1 MHPMKPNSP
10 EPPVNCVVRLAG
22 PRILLTAAL
31 LFFSITRLSAQVTST
46 EMQKIA
52 EAIPDTAPASPSH
65 PRRVLVFSRA
75 WGYKHTSIP
84 YGAAAIEQMGRKTG
98 AFEATVTYEDALFE
112 EGALDTFDA
121 IVLNNTNNEIFL
133 PENFSDLA
141 PAEQKTA
148 LDKDARLK
156 RNFQRFLARGKG
168 LVVIHAGVAS
178 FREWPEFGRIM
189 GARFD
194 NHPWNAGTT
203 VTLKV
208 EEPDHPVTR
217 CFGSDA
223 FVVTDEIYQ
232 FKGDFSRSRLRVLL
246 SLNTERSDMNR
257 GTAIH
262 RTDGDFGLSWI
273 KPYGAGRV
281 FFCALGHQ
289 HDIFWNPAV
298 LNHLLAGLQFAL
310 GDLKADATPL
320 HQHVSKR

>member
-1 MHPMKPNSP
+1 
-10 EPPVNCVVRLAG
+10 L
-22 PRILLTAAL
+22 I
-31 LFFSITRLSAQVTST
+31 
-46 EMQKIA
+46 QKR
-52 EAIPDTAPASPSH
+52 T
-65 PRRVLVFSRA
+65 
-75 WGYKHTSIP
+75 
-84 YGAAAIEQMGRKTG
+84 

-112 EGALDTFDA
+112 EDALDTFDA